1 MKVFAIEGK
10 QGYYDERGQTVE
22 IVRLSQETAIAR
34 KMMERPETI
43 EEAKFRQLKES
54 FAFGYSIKQLEQEL
68 NHYSPNLA
76 STKETY
82 RAIKA
87 VIADKMR
94 AEEQD

>member
-1 MKVFAIEGK
+1 MKVFATSGK
-10 QGYYDERGQTVE
+10 QGYYDTTGAPIEV
-22 IVRLSQETAIAR
+22 VRLTQDEAIAR

-54 FAFGYSIKQLEQEL
+54 FAVGYSIKQLEQEL